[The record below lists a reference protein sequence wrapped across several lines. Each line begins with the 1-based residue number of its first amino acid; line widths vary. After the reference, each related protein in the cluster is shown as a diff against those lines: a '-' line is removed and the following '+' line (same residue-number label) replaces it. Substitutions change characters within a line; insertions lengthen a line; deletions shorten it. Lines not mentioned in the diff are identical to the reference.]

1 MRISEWLTK
10 EGMTQ
15 RAFAAR
21 IGVSQGRVS
30 QICALGT
37 DSLSMAARIVRA
49 TRGEVTADECRRI
62 EAAE

>member
-1 MRISEWLTK
+1 MRISDWLEK

-15 RAFAAR
+15 AAFAAR

-37 DSLSMAARIVRA
+37 DSLRTAAKIERA
-49 TRGEVTADECRRI
+49 TGGEVTCDECRRI